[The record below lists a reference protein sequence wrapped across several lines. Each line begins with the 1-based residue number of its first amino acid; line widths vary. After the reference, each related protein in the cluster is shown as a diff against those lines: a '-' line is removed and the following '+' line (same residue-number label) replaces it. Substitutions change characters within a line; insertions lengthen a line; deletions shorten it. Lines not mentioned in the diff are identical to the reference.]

1 MFYNGVIFS
10 ELQKM
15 KPQAKTEK
23 RDIVY
28 DTKAGRTV
36 LWVLNG
42 LQIAI
47 SPVLIVLAVLA
58 KKWLF
63 LFMGICLL
71 ISGIAQIIILRQKKK
86 EQAAREERVQ
96 EESLSQTGH

>member
-1 MFYNGVIFS
+1 MFYNGVICS

-63 LFMGICLL
+63 LFIGICFL
-71 ISGIAQIIILRQKKK
+71 ISGICQIIILRRKKQ
-86 EQAAREERVQ
+86 EQAAREGRD
-96 EESLSQTGH
+96 S

>member
-1 MFYNGVIFS
+1 
-10 ELQKM
+10 M

-63 LFMGICLL
+63 LFIGICFL
-71 ISGIAQIIILRQKKK
+71 ISGICQIIILRRKKQ
-86 EQAAREERVQ
+86 EQAAREGRD
-96 EESLSQTGH
+96 S

>member
-1 MFYNGVIFS
+1 MFYNRLIFG

-58 KKWLF
+58 KKGLF

-71 ISGIAQIIILRQKKK
+71 ISGIAQIIILRRKKK

-96 EESLSQTGH
+96 EESLSQTEH

>member
-1 MFYNGVIFS
+1 
-10 ELQKM
+10 M
-15 KPQAKTEK
+15 KPQATTERMEK
-23 RDIVY
+23 RDIIY

-42 LQIAI
+42 LQLVL
-47 SPVLIVLAVLA
+47 SPVLIVLAVLT

-63 LFMGICLL
+63 LFMGICFL
-71 ISGIAQIIILRQKKK
+71 ISGICQIIILRRKKK

-96 EESLSQTGH
+96 EGSLSQTGH

>member
-1 MFYNGVIFS
+1 
-10 ELQKM
+10 M

-47 SPVLIVLAVLA
+47 SPVLIVLAILA

-71 ISGIAQIIILRQKKK
+71 ISGICQIIILRRKKQ
-86 EQAAREERVQ
+86 EQAARENRD
-96 EESLSQTGH
+96 S

>member
-1 MFYNGVIFS
+1 
-10 ELQKM
+10 M
-15 KPQAKTEK
+15 KPQAKTGK

-28 DTKAGRTV
+28 DTKAGRIV

-42 LQIAI
+42 LQLVL

-63 LFMGICLL
+63 LFMGICFL
-71 ISGIAQIIILRQKKK
+71 ISGICQIIILRRKNK
-86 EQAAREERVQ
+86 EQAAREERAQ
-96 EESLSQTGH
+96 DTLNEGSLFQTGH

>member
-1 MFYNGVIFS
+1 
-10 ELQKM
+10 M

-47 SPVLIVLAVLA
+47 SPVLIVLAILA

-63 LFMGICLL
+63 LFMGICFL
-71 ISGIAQIIILRQKKK
+71 ISGICQIIILRRKKQ
-86 EQAAREERVQ
+86 EQAARENRD
-96 EESLSQTGH
+96 S

>member
-1 MFYNGVIFS
+1 M
-10 ELQKM
+10 
-15 KPQAKTEK
+15 EK

-28 DTKAGRTV
+28 DTKAGRIV

-42 LQIAI
+42 LQIAM

-71 ISGIAQIIILRQKKK
+71 ISGIAQIIILRRKKK
-86 EQAAREERVQ
+86 EQTAREKRD
-96 EESLSQTGH
+96 L

>member
-1 MFYNGVIFS
+1 MVFYNGVICS

-15 KPQAKTEK
+15 KPQAKTGK

-28 DTKAGRTV
+28 DTKAGRIV

-42 LQIAI
+42 LQLVL

-63 LFMGICLL
+63 LFMGICFL
-71 ISGIAQIIILRQKKK
+71 ISGICQIIILRRKNK
-86 EQAAREERVQ
+86 EQAAREERA
-96 EESLSQTGH
+96 

>member
-1 MFYNGVIFS
+1 MFYNMVIFS

-71 ISGIAQIIILRQKKK
+71 ISGIAQIIILRRKKK
-86 EQAAREERVQ
+86 EQTAREERVQ
-96 EESLSQTGH
+96 EGSLSQTGQ

>member
-1 MFYNGVIFS
+1 MFYNGVICS

-47 SPVLIVLAVLA
+47 SPVLIVLAILA

-63 LFMGICLL
+63 LFMGICFL
-71 ISGIAQIIILRQKKK
+71 ISGICQIIILRRKKQ
-86 EQAAREERVQ
+86 EQAARENRD
-96 EESLSQTGH
+96 S

>member
-1 MFYNGVIFS
+1 MFYNRVIFS

-71 ISGIAQIIILRQKKK
+71 ISGIAQIIILRRKNK

>member
-1 MFYNGVIFS
+1 
-10 ELQKM
+10 M

-28 DTKAGRTV
+28 DTKAGRAV
-36 LWVLNG
+36 LWALNG

-47 SPVLIVLAVLA
+47 SPVLIVLAVLT

-63 LFMGICLL
+63 LFMGICFL
-71 ISGIAQIIILRQKKK
+71 ISGICQIIILRRKKK
-86 EQAAREERVQ
+86 EQAAREDRA
-96 EESLSQTGH
+96 

>member
-1 MFYNGVIFS
+1 M
-10 ELQKM
+10 
-15 KPQAKTEK
+15 EK

-28 DTKAGRTV
+28 DTKAGRIV

-42 LQIAI
+42 LQIAM

-63 LFMGICLL
+63 LFMGLCLL
-71 ISGIAQIIILRQKKK
+71 VSGIAQIIILRRKKK
-86 EQAAREERVQ
+86 EQTAREKRD
-96 EESLSQTGH
+96 L

>member
-15 KPQAKTEK
+15 KPQSKTEK

-71 ISGIAQIIILRQKKK
+71 ISGIAQIIILRRKKK

>member
-10 ELQKM
+10 ELQKI

-71 ISGIAQIIILRQKKK
+71 ISGIAQIIILRRKKK

-96 EESLSQTGH
+96 EGSLSQTGH

>member
-1 MFYNGVIFS
+1 
-10 ELQKM
+10 M
-15 KPQAKTEK
+15 KPQAKTET

-47 SPVLIVLAVLA
+47 SPVLIVLAILA

-63 LFMGICLL
+63 LFMGICFL
-71 ISGIAQIIILRQKKK
+71 IYGICQIMILRRKKQ
-86 EQAAREERVQ
+86 EQAAREERAQ
-96 EESLSQTGH
+96 DTLNEGSLSQTGH

>member
-1 MFYNGVIFS
+1 
-10 ELQKM
+10 
-15 KPQAKTEK
+15 
-23 RDIVY
+23 
-28 DTKAGRTV
+28 
-36 LWVLNG
+36 
-42 LQIAI
+42 
-47 SPVLIVLAVLA
+47 
-58 KKWLF
+58 LF

>member
-1 MFYNGVIFS
+1 MFYNGVICS
-10 ELQKM
+10 ELQKV

-63 LFMGICLL
+63 LFMGICFL
-71 ISGIAQIIILRQKKK
+71 ISRICQIIILRRKKP
-86 EQAAREERVQ
+86 EQAAREERA
-96 EESLSQTGH
+96 

>member
-1 MFYNGVIFS
+1 MLFYNRVILS
-10 ELQKM
+10 ELQKIE
-15 KPQAKTEK
+15 PQAKTGCMEK

-28 DTKAGRTV
+28 DTKAGRIV

-42 LQIAI
+42 LQIAM

-63 LFMGICLL
+63 IFMGLCLL
-71 ISGIAQIIILRQKKK
+71 VSGIAQIIILRRKKK
-86 EQAAREERVQ
+86 EQTAREKRD
-96 EESLSQTGH
+96 L

>member
-1 MFYNGVIFS
+1 
-10 ELQKM
+10 M

-58 KKWLF
+58 KKGLF

-71 ISGIAQIIILRQKKK
+71 ISGIAQIISLRRKKK
-86 EQAAREERVQ
+86 EQAARDERVQ
-96 EESLSQTGH
+96 EEFLSQTGH

>member
-1 MFYNGVIFS
+1 
-10 ELQKM
+10 M

-58 KKWLF
+58 KKWLL
-63 LFMGICLL
+63 LFMGICFL
-71 ISGIAQIIILRQKKK
+71 ISGICQIIILRRKKQ
-86 EQAAREERVQ
+86 EQAARENRD
-96 EESLSQTGH
+96 S